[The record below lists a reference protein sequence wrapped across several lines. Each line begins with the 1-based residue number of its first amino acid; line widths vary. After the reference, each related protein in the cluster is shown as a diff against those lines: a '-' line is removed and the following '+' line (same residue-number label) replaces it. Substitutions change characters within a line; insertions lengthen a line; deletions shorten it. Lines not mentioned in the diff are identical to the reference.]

1 MPVFSCGR
9 SLYIDWRMVE
19 LVWGKFLDHVKGRGN
34 CPGGG
39 MSERG
44 MSYTHVVDVSLG
56 SFVHSSDRY

>member
-1 MPVFSCGR
+1 
-9 SLYIDWRMVE
+9 MVE

-56 SFVHSSDRY
+56 SFVHSSDRYY